1 MWIESVESMKDI
13 IFNFVAKVGKLFVAF
28 FITLF
33 TVILA
38 SNNRNIIYTF
48 LENHGFKD
56 EVMKK
61 AVLSALIVLLLG
73 LIQVIIWLLN
83 KLFIWWLSKYFKK
96 LLIELEFRVDGRV
109 SKMAKFEPKGK
120 KYTEKKVNVKL
131 MITPAG
137 KFSMYIL
144 KHLDIGIDIFFN
156 PQILDITLEN
166 DSAWLGENPSSVDVK
181 LDEKQSLGVLLL
193 RDYKLGGIKTEPF
206 ERTVPFFIMPR
217 RLAYATTSV
226 NFKINS
232 YWMNKIS
239 RKMCSVSWKNEL
251 NVSCKGEE

>member
-13 IFNFVAKVGKLFVAF
+13 IFNFGAKVAKLCVAF

-38 SNNRNIIYTF
+38 SDNRNIIYIF

-61 AVLSALIVLLLG
+61 AVLSALIALFLG
-73 LIQVIIWLLN
+73 LIQAIIWLLN
-83 KLFIWWLSKYFKK
+83 KLFIWWVSKYFKK

-109 SKMAKFEPKGK
+109 SKIAKFEPKDK
-120 KYTEKKVNVKL
+120 QYTEKKVNVKL
-131 MITPAG
+131 VITPAG

-166 DSAWLGENPSSVDVK
+166 DLEWLGENPSSVDVK
-181 LDEKQSLGVLLL
+181 LDGKQSLGVNLL
-193 RDYKLGGIKTEPF
+193 RNYKLGGMKTEPF
-206 ERTVPFFIMPR
+206 ERSVPFFIMPR
-217 RLAYATTSV
+217 RLVDASTSV
-226 NFKINS
+226 NFKVNS

-251 NVSCKGEE
+251 NVRCKGEE

>member
-13 IFNFVAKVGKLFVAF
+13 IFNFGAKVGKLCVAF
-28 FITLF
+28 FVTLF

-38 SNNRNIIYTF
+38 SDNRNIIYTF

-61 AVLSALIVLLLG
+61 AVLSALIALLLG
-73 LIQVIIWLLN
+73 LIQATIWLLN

-96 LLIELEFRVDGRV
+96 LLIELEFKVDGRV
-109 SKMAKFEPKGK
+109 SKNAKFEPKNK
-120 KYTEKKVNVKL
+120 QYTEKKVNVKL
-131 MITPAG
+131 VITPAG

-166 DSAWLGENPSSVDVK
+166 DLEWLGENSSSVDVK
-181 LDEKQSLGVLLL
+181 LDGKQSLGVLLL
-193 RDYKLGGIKTEPF
+193 KDYKLGGIKTEPF

-217 RLAYATTSV
+217 RLADATTSV

-251 NVSCKGEE
+251 NISCKGEE